1 MRPEGGR
8 ERLNCRLYLWPRQ
21 RTTKRNAHDLTG
33 SPRCHDGVW
42 GGKNVKMSSLSHLVW
57 GRGRRDH
64 PPFCPSRKIH
74 TCQISSVMSATLREK
89 RRVEARQVPHF
100 LLYVCKIEFGRD
112 DLKRECQRCQHNISL
127 ERIHPSLDTLL
138 VDSKQLLGLAVAK
151 ILQGLHSREF
161 QLISV

>member
-1 MRPEGGR
+1 MSEARGT
-8 ERLNCRLYLWPRQ
+8 ERLNWHLYLWPRQ

-74 TCQISSVMSATLREK
+74 TCQISSVISLSDAQRKKGGWRPGRCHIFCCMCARSNSAGMISNGNAKDASTT
-89 RRVEARQVPHF
+89 F
-100 LLYVCKIEFGRD
+100 LLSESTQVW
-112 DLKRECQRCQHNISL
+112 
-127 ERIHPSLDTLL
+127 TLCWWTPNNC
-138 VDSKQLLGLAVAK
+138 
-151 ILQGLHSREF
+151 
-161 QLISV
+161 

>member
-1 MRPEGGR
+1 VRPEGGR

-74 TCQISSVMSATLREK
+74 TCQISSVISATLREK

-100 LLYVCKIEFGRD
+100 CCMCARSNSAGMISNGNAKDASTTFLLSESTQVW
-112 DLKRECQRCQHNISL
+112 
-127 ERIHPSLDTLL
+127 TLCWWTPNNC
-138 VDSKQLLGLAVAK
+138 
-151 ILQGLHSREF
+151 
-161 QLISV
+161 